1 MSALQLS
8 AALLVNPLPALLL
21 AALFIL
27 VMLRLSFRQ
36 REKASVRRH
45 RRYQAAAARV
55 LEKLGTLPGDGQ
67 RMRYLRKINPYV
79 FEELLLLAL
88 ERQGL
93 TVVRNAS
100 YSGDGGTDGQVIIDD
115 ECWLIQAKRYS
126 RAITPTHIRDFDQLL
141 EQRTCCGFF
150 IHTGRTGHMSRA
162 VCSTSPRLFIISGQR
177 LLDLLAGRH
186 SWLSGCSYF
195 QRKSV

>member
-21 AALFIL
+21 AGLFIM

-36 REKASVRRH
+36 REKASVRLH
-45 RRYQAAAARV
+45 CRYQAAAARV

-67 RMRYLRKINPYV
+67 RMQYLRKINPYV

-126 RAITPTHIRDFDQLL
+126 RAITPAHIRDFDRLL
-141 EQRTCCGFF
+141 EQRTCRGFF
-150 IHTGRTGHMSRA
+150 IHTGRTGHISRA
-162 VCSTSPRLFIISGQR
+162 ACSTSPRLFIISGQR

-186 SWLSGCSYF
+186 DWLSGCSYF

>member
-8 AALLVNPLPALLL
+8 AALLVNPLSALLL
-21 AALFIL
+21 AALFIV

-126 RAITPTHIRDFDQLL
+126 RAIVPSHVRLFHDLL
-141 EQRTCCGFF
+141 STRSCRGFF
-150 IHTGRTGHMSRA
+150 IHTGRTGRMSRA
-162 VCSTSPRLFIISGQR
+162 AVSPRIRIISGKQ
-177 LLDLLAGRH
+177 LLKL
-186 SWLSGCSYF
+186 LSG
-195 QRKSV
+195 QSVRSFI

>member
-55 LEKLGTLPGDGQ
+55 LEKLGTLPGMASVCGTCAKLTL
-67 RMRYLRKINPYV
+67 MYLRNCC
-79 FEELLLLAL
+79 
-88 ERQGL
+88 
-93 TVVRNAS
+93 
-100 YSGDGGTDGQVIIDD
+100 
-115 ECWLIQAKRYS
+115 CWRWND
-126 RAITPTHIRDFDQLL
+126 R
-141 EQRTCCGFF
+141 G
-150 IHTGRTGHMSRA
+150 
-162 VCSTSPRLFIISGQR
+162 
-177 LLDLLAGRH
+177 
-186 SWLSGCSYF
+186 
-195 QRKSV
+195 